1 MLLTDGQVCCW
12 LMDKIRPSIWV
23 ERKHHH
29 IIIAICCNR
38 TNCAYMF
45 PTISNIHFRPIHG
58 HPNSAP
64 CGWGLRCRRTTR
76 TSRTSGRRSRRTG
89 RTTNPGCIVQRFKS
103 LEKCGGSRSIQHDG
117 VTMGNYDLL
126 VSIGH
131 LSWLV
136 MILRDVSCLKNIE
149 DMIGELVGINLSI
162 WVIHG
167 HPEFKLAW
175 PLGDPHFRPK
185 LRDNMRHLDHPS
197 KPGAQTFHLGC
208 LFCLMIVILPSVYVP
223 GRRMAHKLLRLK
235 LGSYHESAIW
245 GNSWTGLLWL
255 DGFWWIINSHK
266 SRPPYKNSPLGFDYT
281 KYCAPN

>member
-1 MLLTDGQVCCW
+1 M
-12 LMDKIRPSIWV
+12 
-23 ERKHHH
+23 
-29 IIIAICCNR
+29 
-38 TNCAYMF
+38 
-45 PTISNIHFRPIHG
+45 RPIHG

-136 MILRDVSCLKNIE
+136 MILRDVSCLS
-149 DMIGELVGINLSI
+149 MIGELVGINLSI
-162 WVIHG
+162 WVIRG
-167 HPEFKLAW
+167 HPEFKLGW

-185 LRDNMRHLDHPS
+185 LRDNMRHLDNPS
-197 KPGAQTFHLGC
+197 KPGGQTCHFRY
-208 LFCLMIVILPSVYVP
+208 LFCLMIVILPSVYAP

-235 LGSYHESAIW
+235 LGSYHESEIW

-255 DGFWWIINSHK
+255 DGFWWIFNSHK
-266 SRPPYKNSPLGFDYT
+266 SRPPDEIHRSGSTILLYSNPVL
-281 KYCAPN
+281 